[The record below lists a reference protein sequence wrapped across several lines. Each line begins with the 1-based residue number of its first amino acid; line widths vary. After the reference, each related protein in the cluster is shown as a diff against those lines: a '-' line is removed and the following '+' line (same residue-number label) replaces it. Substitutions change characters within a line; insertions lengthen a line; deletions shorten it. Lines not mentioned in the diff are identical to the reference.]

1 MTKNELIEQ
10 LAEKCN
16 IPRVKAATVVESVF
30 NSMTEA
36 LMKNE
41 RIEIRG
47 FGTFANR
54 QYEARKGRNPSTGR
68 AIRVQPKKLPHY
80 KMAKELKNDLVK
92 NYKTE

>member
-10 LAEKCN
+10 LAEKAN
-16 IPRVKAATVVESVF
+16 IARVKAAIIVDTIF
-30 NSMTEA
+30 NTMTEA
-36 LMKNE
+36 LMKND
-41 RIEIRG
+41 RIEVRG

-80 KMAKELKNDLVK
+80 KMAKDLKNDLVS
-92 NYKTE
+92 NYRE

>member
-10 LAEKCN
+10 LAEKSN
-16 IPRVKAATVVESVF
+16 IPRVKAATIVDAIF
-30 NSMTEA
+30 NTMTEA
-36 LMKNE
+36 LMKDD

-47 FGTFANR
+47 FGTFSNR

-80 KMAKELKNDLVK
+80 KMAKELKNELVS
-92 NYKTE
+92 NYKD